1 MQVTFCGAAGSVT
14 GSCFWIKTE
23 NMEFLVDC
31 GMFQGSKEEREK
43 NRREFLFN
51 PGNIRYVLL
60 THAHIDHSGLIPRL
74 YLQGFKG
81 EVLCTHATKD
91 LAGVMLPDSG
101 HIQEMEA
108 EWRSRKKARLGEPP
122 VEPLYTAAEA
132 VQCLQHFASVGY
144 GEIFELGPGV
154 RVRFSDA
161 GHIFGSAIIE
171 VWVEEK
177 GETTKLVFSGDL
189 GQANQP
195 IIRNPQLIENA
206 DVVFIES
213 TYGARKHE
221 NKEDRVERLREI
233 IIESVAS
240 GGNLIIPSFAV
251 GRTQDLLYHINL
263 LLKEGKIPALPVY
276 IDSPMAVSAT
286 EIFRNHNECFD
297 WETVQLLRVGDS
309 PFEFPTLHYVRQ
321 VEESRALNENARGS
335 IIISASGMCEAGR
348 ILHHLKH
355 NLWRPESHVLFVGY
369 QAAGT
374 LGRRLLEGAKVVK
387 LFGEEIRVQ
396 AKIHNIDGFSAHA
409 DQDGLLQW
417 LKGFTKRPGQIYLV
431 HGEEETMEEWAP
443 IVQREIGIAP
453 VVPAWG
459 DSYELRGYHATLVQ
473 TMQET
478 TDQKRALLRMLKNV
492 EFDYLNLKNY
502 VHQQIDQMDDAAIEK
517 LAKQLRDLQAKIR
530 KVG

>member
-1 MQVTFCGAAGSVT
+1 
-14 GSCFWIKTE
+14 
-23 NMEFLVDC
+23 
-31 GMFQGSKEEREK
+31 
-43 NRREFLFN
+43 
-51 PGNIRYVLL
+51 
-60 THAHIDHSGLIPRL
+60 
-74 YLQGFKG
+74 
-81 EVLCTHATKD
+81 
-91 LAGVMLPDSG
+91 
-101 HIQEMEA
+101 
-108 EWRSRKKARLGEPP
+108 
-122 VEPLYTAAEA
+122 
-132 VQCLQHFASVGY
+132 
-144 GEIFELGPGV
+144 
-154 RVRFSDA
+154 
-161 GHIFGSAIIE
+161 
-171 VWVEEK
+171 
-177 GETTKLVFSGDL
+177 
-189 GQANQP
+189 
-195 IIRNPQLIENA
+195 
-206 DVVFIES
+206 
-213 TYGARKHE
+213 
-221 NKEDRVERLREI
+221 
-233 IIESVAS
+233 
-240 GGNLIIPSFAV
+240 
-251 GRTQDLLYHINL
+251 
-263 LLKEGKIPALPVY
+263 
-276 IDSPMAVSAT
+276 
-286 EIFRNHNECFD
+286 
-297 WETVQLLRVGDS
+297 
-309 PFEFPTLHYVRQ
+309 
-321 VEESRALNENARGS
+321 
-335 IIISASGMCEAGR
+335 
-348 ILHHLKH
+348 LHHLKH

-409 DQDGLLQW
+409 DQDRLLQW